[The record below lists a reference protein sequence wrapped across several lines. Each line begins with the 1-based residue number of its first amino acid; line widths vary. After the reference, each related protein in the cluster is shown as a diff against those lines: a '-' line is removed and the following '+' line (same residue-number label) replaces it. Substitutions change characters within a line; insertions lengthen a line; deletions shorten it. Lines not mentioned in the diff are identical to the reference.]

1 MLTSELTVHM
11 LKRIVRGRVCCLL
24 ILDSSFIYSFKVIIV
39 TLLDAV
45 AIGDVL
51 TASNNDVKPLYS
63 LHDYYSLSRL
73 ERIKKTR
80 QRLLV
85 MANVITCFPPE
96 IPRDCF
102 YLLIL
107 KHVQRWRTER
117 TRNRVWISKTQAN
130 NLNPN

>member
-11 LKRIVRGRVCCLL
+11 LKRIVRGHVCCPL

-102 YLLIL
+102 YSINPKARAKMADRKDKKQSLDL
-107 KHVQRWRTER
+107 
-117 TRNRVWISKTQAN
+117 N
-130 NLNPN
+130 NPG